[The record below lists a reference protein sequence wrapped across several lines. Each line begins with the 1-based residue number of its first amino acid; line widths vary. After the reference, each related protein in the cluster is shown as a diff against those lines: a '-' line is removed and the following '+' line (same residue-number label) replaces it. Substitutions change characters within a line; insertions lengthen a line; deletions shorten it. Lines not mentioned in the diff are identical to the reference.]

1 MKFAITLDI
10 LFELLSKRHVTATY
24 LAEKHGISLRT
35 VYRYVELLATAV
47 PVTVKRGRGGGIYI
61 PDNYK
66 LPVGFFSKEEYDA
79 ALQAL
84 DIAYGQTANED
95 FLAVKSKIALEEK
108 SDNRAL
114 ILSSRVDS
122 IMLDSSVWGD
132 TKTFSDKI
140 RLMEDGI
147 QNKIVLEIE
156 YVTNDDK
163 KHRTRIEPHMLVYRQ
178 NVWQIYAFCHAL
190 RGFRLFRLSHV
201 VTILKTDYHFTPR
214 PFKREDIPMPCWFRQ
229 EMLQVE
235 LEVCDSAVAIT
246 QEWLGIENMECIDGK
261 WYAHAELPNDSALP
275 RKIMAMGENVRVIS
289 PASLRKKIK
298 TLADTISNYY
308 S

>member
-10 LFELLSKRHVTATY
+10 LFELLSKRHVTAIH
-24 LAEKHGISLRT
+24 LSEKHNISLRT

-47 PVTVKRGRGGGIYI
+47 PITIKRGRGGGIYI

-66 LPVGFFSKEEYDA
+66 LPAGFLAKDEYDA

-84 DIAYGQTANED
+84 DIAYGQTANEY
-95 FLAVKSKIALEEK
+95 FLSVKRKLSAEEK
-108 SDNRAL
+108 MDNRL
-114 ILSSRVDS
+114 LMLSTRVDS

-156 YVTNDDK
+156 YLSNDNQK
-163 KHRTRIEPHMLVYRQ
+163 YRTRIEPHMLVYRQ
-178 NVWQIYAFCHAL
+178 NLWQIYAFCHAL

-201 VTILKTDYHFTPR
+201 VSILKTDIHFTPR
-214 PFKREDIPMPCWFRQ
+214 DFKREDIPMPCWRKQ
-229 EMLQVE
+229 DVLQVE
-235 LEVCDSAVAIT
+235 LEVCDTAVAIA
-246 QEWLGIENMECIDGK
+246 QEWLGIENMEYRNGK
-261 WYAHAELPNDSALP
+261 WYARADLPNDPALP
-275 RKIMAMGENVRVIS
+275 RKIMAMGENVRVLE
-289 PASLRKKIK
+289 PKSLQEQIKK
-298 TLADTISNYY
+298 LANTISAYY